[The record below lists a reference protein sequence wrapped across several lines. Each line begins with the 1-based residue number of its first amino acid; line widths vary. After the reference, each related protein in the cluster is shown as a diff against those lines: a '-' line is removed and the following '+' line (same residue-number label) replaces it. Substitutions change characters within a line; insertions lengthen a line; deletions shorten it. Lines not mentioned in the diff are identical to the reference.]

1 MVDKI
6 FRITLNTYRYDEY
19 DSAIVQCA
27 SLYKL
32 KELIDGEFFDHEYLY
47 DNSFPDKPVYRKQ
60 FDFDIRNNQ
69 RIANIEELGT
79 ASNPIPDG
87 YEAAILCSS
96 FNAG

>member
-1 MVDKI
+1 MADKI
-6 FRITLNTYRYDEY
+6 FRIILDRYEYDDY

-27 SLYKL
+27 SLVKL
-32 KELIDGEFFDHEYLY
+32 KELIDGKAFDYEYLL
-47 DNSFPDKPVYRKQ
+47 DSHFPDKSVYRKT

-69 RIANIEELGT
+69 RIADIEELGT